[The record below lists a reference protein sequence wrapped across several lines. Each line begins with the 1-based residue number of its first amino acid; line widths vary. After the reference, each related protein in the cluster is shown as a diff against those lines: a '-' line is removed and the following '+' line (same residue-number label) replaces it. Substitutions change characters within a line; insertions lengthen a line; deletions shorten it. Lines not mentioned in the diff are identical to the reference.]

1 MTTGSAA
8 VLEIDGMTKAYSGL
22 RPLRIR
28 SLRVAAGERVAIA
41 GLDAAAAELLVNLVT
56 GAALPDTGTL
66 RVLGQ
71 STAEITDGD
80 TWLSTLDRFGIVSE
94 RAVMLEGATLA
105 QNLAMPFTLEIEPV
119 PPDVQARVRALAA
132 ECGIAGERA
141 GWLERPAGEAPP
153 DVRLRSHVARAIALQ
168 PSLVL
173 LEHPTA
179 SIPEGARDALA
190 ADIVRVLDARRLAA
204 LVMTQDELFAAR
216 VAHRALTLD
225 GATGQLAPSRSRR
238 WLW

>member
-1 MTTGSAA
+1 MADPG
-8 VLEIDGMTKAYSGL
+8 VLEIAGVTKAYSGL

-28 SLRVAAGERVAIA
+28 ALRIAAGERVAIA

-56 GAALPDTGTL
+56 GAALPDAGTI
-66 RVLGQ
+66 RVLGH

-80 TWLSTLDRFGIVSE
+80 AWLATLDRFGIVTE

-119 PPDVQARVRALAA
+119 PPDVQARVRALAV
-132 ECGIAGERA
+132 ECGVSGDSAA
-141 GWLERPAGEAPP
+141 WLDRPAGEAPP
-153 DVRLRSHVARAIALQ
+153 EIRLRGHVARAIALE
-168 PSLVL
+168 PALVL

-179 SIPEGARDALA
+179 TIPEAGRAALA
-190 ADIVRVLDARRLAA
+190 DDLVRVLEARRLAA
-204 LVMTQDELFAAR
+204 LVMTQDRPFAAR

-225 GATGQLAPSRSRR
+225 GATGELAPSRSRR
-238 WLW
+238 WWW